1 METLFK
7 NSGGNWNKPTIRL
20 QLPLRC
26 GYQLDPNSV
35 SFWFRKTCDDFFH
48 PVVTTNFLPLKFN
61 Y

>member
-20 QLPLRC
+20 QLPFRC

-35 SFWFRKTCDDFFH
+35 SFWFRKTCEDKSEDVKINLTIFF
-48 PVVTTNFLPLKFN
+48 TQW
-61 Y
+61 